1 MSNQARIDVH
11 HHIIPPM
18 YRQWLSDNGIG
29 SAGGTPIPE
38 WSVEKAL
45 DLMDEADV
53 ATSILSISTPGVHL
67 GKDADARRMARLV
80 NDFSAEVVNRH
91 PKRFGFFAVL
101 TLPDLDGA
109 LAELEYALDDLH
121 ADGIVLLAN
130 AQGTYLGDPAW
141 EPLMHELNRRRAVV
155 FEHPAGLPGP
165 SVPNIPE
172 FAADYLLDTARAA
185 INLSRNG
192 CMERYPD
199 LKMILAHGGG
209 FVPYAAERFAIAC
222 SPDGTFE
229 SGVARLK
236 RFYFDTALSG
246 SHWALPS
253 LTAFAA
259 PEKIMF
265 GSDWPFANTNQA
277 LHFVHQ
283 TDNFEMPAQ
292 LRRGIARKNA
302 EELFPRLAS

>member
-1 MSNQARIDVH
+1 MSGQARIDVH
-11 HHIIPPM
+11 HHIVPPE

-29 SAGGTPIPE
+29 YAGGTPIPE
-38 WSVEKAL
+38 WSVEAAL
-45 DLMDEADV
+45 ELMDKADV
-53 ATSILSISTPGVHL
+53 ETAVLSLSTPGVHI
-67 GKDADARRMARLV
+67 GSDADARRMARRV
-80 NDFSAEVVNRH
+80 NDFAAEVVNRH

-109 LAELEYALDDLH
+109 LTELEYALDELH

-130 AQGTYLGDPAW
+130 AKGTYLGDPVW
-141 EPLMHELNRRRAVV
+141 DPLMQELNRRSAVV
-155 FEHPAGLPGP
+155 FEHPAGLAAPH
-165 SVPNIPE
+165 VPNVPE

-185 INLSRNG
+185 LSLAING

-199 LKMILAHGGG
+199 LKIILAHGGG

-229 SGVARLK
+229 SGVARLQ
-236 RFYFDTALSG
+236 RFYFDTALAG

-253 LTAFAA
+253 LTAFAD
-259 PEKIMF
+259 PDKIMF
-265 GSDWPFANTNQA
+265 GSDWPYANTDQA
-277 LHFVHQ
+277 LHFVDR
-283 TDNFEMPAQ
+283 TDSFDMPGE

-302 EELFPRLAS
+302 EKLFPRLGS